1 MTTISTRHT
10 LAVLALTAGLVAT
23 AAPGALAKGL
33 EVRSS
38 GTCTQGATWKMK
50 AKADDGRLEVELE
63 VDSNRVGQAWAV
75 QMKDNG
81 VLVYSG
87 TRTTVAP
94 SGSFEVERR
103 ITNRAGADTITA
115 TATHAPT
122 GQKCS
127 ARVVF
132 PG

>member
-1 MTTISTRHT
+1 MTTISTRNT
-10 LAVLALTAGLVAT
+10 LAVLALAAGLVAT
-23 AAPGALAKGL
+23 AAPAALAKGP

-63 VDSNRVGQAWAV
+63 VDSNRVGQVWSV

-87 TRTTVAP
+87 RRTTVAP

-103 ITNRAGADTITA
+103 ITNRAGVDTITA
-115 TATHAPT
+115 VATHAPT
-122 GQKCS
+122 GQTCS